1 MSPRSEPSRSRL
13 ATLLAMLL
21 LALAPTAR
29 AQEEDEAQD
38 PHAALES
45 YLLRLDLKELLAEH
59 LYARLD
65 QVDRRERVEIAER
78 LADLYVSLLRE
89 TADHARRAHWEQ
101 QARDLLT
108 RVPEA
113 DSTELRLDL
122 LRAAYTQAEEAA
134 ERWRLRLA
142 DKEEMGQTLAAMR
155 SLQPQFDGLATRIHQ
170 RVESLEREE
179 DRGSDSDELV
189 AELSEA
195 RRLRSLAFYYAGWS
209 DYYIAFLSGSE
220 KPASEAMKHFGWLLN
235 SRGGEP
241 ATLDRLPEALLR
253 YEHISRA
260 AVGCALSLSQRGE
273 DVEALSWLDAVE
285 DAEDLPVAVA
295 DNMLAW
301 RIMILARARRWA
313 DLERIVRLARHSD
326 RHGGGPDVQ
335 PLAVTVARL
344 LIVVCLEADK
354 RLAPDLIEQIAAAGM
369 ADLVAHEQ
377 IAHILDLVGRYGTAS
392 LGENGFIVH
401 YVRGLRDYEL
411 ARAAHRDSG
420 VDSEEPTEDQE
431 IGDQYRAAAR
441 ILEGTLGQEDAPSF
455 PKERAQASLLIGY
468 SRFFIGEFII
478 AADWFDRA
486 HEEAVTDEQA
496 EEALWLSVIALDRA
510 VDAGEDTMRARRDQ
524 VAALYLQ
531 AYPTSERAAR
541 LLLRDATAGLID
553 VDKAA
558 DILLSVGPDSPVYD
572 AAQRQAAR
580 LLYQLFRRTR
590 GGEAQREFAALRFAE
605 VAEDVL
611 AVDRRAATTGTGAA
625 STEAAQRVV
634 ILCRQ
639 LLDALLSVTT
649 PDTDRA
655 AAVLDAL
662 DHVAVYQHLDLAAQ
676 QPELLYRRVQIAVA
690 RNRSADAAEL
700 IDRLRALPDGQV
712 YADAADV
719 LLYRRATDRW
729 NRAPDG
735 ARAEAARA
743 VVEHGL
749 RIIDRAGSDA
759 AALADSITLGIH
771 LNVAQAAT
779 ELADDAGD
787 SESRALAI
795 RLDEAVLAVYPFSED
810 ALRRLAANAE
820 IAGDNQRSLECWR
833 TILAGSNPGTDPW
846 FEARYESLRLLAA
859 VDPQRAREA
868 LAQHLVLYPEYGP
881 PPWGD
886 QIKALEKTLPR
897 APKGGS

>member
-1 MSPRSEPSRSRL
+1 MVVAL
-13 ATLLAMLL
+13 VLLT
-21 LALAPTAR
+21 LAPAAR
-29 AQEEDEAQD
+29 AQDEEAAPD
-38 PHAALES
+38 PQAALES

-65 QVDRRERVEIAER
+65 QVDRRERIDIAER

-142 DKEEMGQTLAAMR
+142 DEEEMGQTLAAMR
-155 SLQPQFDGLATRIHQ
+155 SLEPQFDDLATRIHQ

-179 DRGSDSDELV
+179 DRGSDSEELV

-220 KPASEAMKHFGWLLN
+220 KPAAEAMKHFGWLLN
-235 SRGGEP
+235 SRGGES
-241 ATLDRLPEALLR
+241 ATLERLPEALLR
-253 YEHISRA
+253 YEHIARA

-285 DAEDLPVAVA
+285 DAEGLPVAVS

-326 RHGGGPDVQ
+326 RHGGGPDVE
-335 PLAVTVARL
+335 PLGVTVARL
-344 LIVVCLEADK
+344 LVVVCLEADK

-369 ADLVAHEQ
+369 ADLVAHEK
-377 IAHILDLVGRYGTAS
+377 IAHVLDLVGRYGTAS

-411 ARAAHRDSG
+411 ARAAHRESG
-420 VDSEEPTEDQE
+420 VDPEEPIEDQE

-441 ILEGTLGQEDAPSF
+441 ILEGTLLQEDAPSF

-486 HEEAVTDEQA
+486 HQDAATDEQA

-510 VDAGEDTMRARRDQ
+510 VDAGEDTMRDRRDQ

-531 AYPTSERAAR
+531 TYPTSERAAR
-541 LLLRDATAGLID
+541 LLLREATAGLID
-553 VDKAA
+553 VGKAA
-558 DILLSVGPDSPVYD
+558 DILLSVGPESPVYD

-590 GGEAQREFAALRFAE
+590 GAQREFAALRFAE

-611 AVDRRAATTGTGAA
+611 AVDRRAATTGAGEDSA
-625 STEAAQRVV
+625 EAAQRVV

-676 QPELLYRRVQIAVA
+676 QPELLYRRIQIAVA
-690 RNRSADAAEL
+690 RDRGADAAGL
-700 IDRLRALPDGQV
+700 IERLRALPDGQV

-719 LLYRRATDRW
+719 LLYRRAIDRW
-729 NRAPDG
+729 NRAPAD

-743 VVEHGL
+743 VIEHGL

-759 AALADSITLGIH
+759 AALADSVTLGIH

-779 ELADDAGD
+779 QLADDAGD

-810 ALRRLAANAE
+810 ALRRLAANTEA
-820 IAGDNQRSLECWR
+820 AGDTQRALECWR
-833 TILAGSNPGTDPW
+833 SILAGSNPGTDPW

-859 VDPQRAREA
+859 VDPQRASEA

-886 QIKALEKTLPR
+886 QIKALGKTLPP